1 MPAGL
6 RHLSSGLLGNC
17 QGGATAPVQEELEQE
32 ENLQPGWRQHDWAEM
47 FGVDHTQGGWA
58 EVDQALVR

>member
-1 MPAGL
+1 MPGL

-17 QGGATAPVQEELEQE
+17 QGRATAPVREEIEQE
-32 ENLQPGWRQHDWAEM
+32 ENLQPGWSQHDWGEM

>member
-1 MPAGL
+1 M
-6 RHLSSGLLGNC
+6 
-17 QGGATAPVQEELEQE
+17 QEEIEQE
-32 ENLQPGWRQHDWAEM
+32 ENLEPGWSQHDWAEM